1 MFTRYTALKPSKTQ
15 FLQWIT
21 IFPNS
26 YFSTTPARTPKRSST
41 RVRIATK
48 KTKDYDSPIVKYWTI
63 FARYV
68 SNHLSDIFITV
79 LYTLVLIAIF
89 AERAYCKWW
98 TLSAVLCSDSFLSCW
113 VPNFTLFFSI
123 VLHFKGSFYCTR
135 EWVESK
141 NTYRASYS
149 NLKNIQ
155 QLLTIEW
162 SFSNSLYSF

>member
-1 MFTRYTALKPSKTQ
+1 MLSVALSSGRTTDLLTVWQALFTTQLFLNFSKLLKFFYFIISDSIYLQLDSYFTGGQPQFVYYMFTRYTALKPSKTQ

-89 AERAYCKWW
+89 AERAYCK
-98 TLSAVLCSDSFLSCW
+98 
-113 VPNFTLFFSI
+113 
-123 VLHFKGSFYCTR
+123 
-135 EWVESK
+135 
-141 NTYRASYS
+141 
-149 NLKNIQ
+149 
-155 QLLTIEW
+155 
-162 SFSNSLYSF
+162 